1 MNAPKRSMALSLLC
15 LMSLSNI
22 VSQEKDCSNY
32 LIPLLLRTPEGEI
45 IRNVSPSDLV
55 LRFNGNVLPIDS
67 VHNESRPRRIVI
79 LLDASGSMN
88 YEGSGLPWKHAV
100 AAAAHLASLADRHA
114 QLALLIFNEQIVEQ
128 IPFEQG
134 DSKIINRLAE
144 LASDTNFERSR
155 VHGKTA
161 INDAIV
167 NAFSLLGRRGT
178 ADSLYIVSDG
188 INTAGH
194 TPSRDLESRVL
205 SSGVR
210 VFSIILHPAQG
221 WQSHR
226 RLEDILGTGPDLLLL
241 SRITGG
247 ASMSVDEEETKLSF
261 DVGKQLSS
269 PALSGLFFAGMF
281 DNELLQFTISGQI
294 PKKRELKIELSAA
307 GKAHFKGAQLA
318 YPNQLYVCSA
328 SEHPAEIH

>member
-1 MNAPKRSMALSLLC
+1 MNAPTKCVALALFC
-15 LMSLSNI
+15 LISLSNA
-22 VSQEKDCSNY
+22 VAQEKDCSNY
-32 LIPLLLRTPEGEI
+32 LIPLLVRTPEGEI

-55 LRFNGNVLPIDS
+55 LKFSGNVVPIDGL
-67 VHNESRPRRIVI
+67 HNESRPRRIVI

-88 YEGSGLPWKHAV
+88 HEGSGLSWKQAL
-100 AAAAHLASLADRHA
+100 AAAAHLGSLANGHA
-114 QLALLIFNEQIVEQ
+114 QLALLIFNEQVVEQ

-134 DSKIINRLAE
+134 NSRIINRLAE
-144 LASDTNFERSR
+144 LASDANFERSK

-161 INDAIV
+161 INDAID
-167 NAFSLLGRRGT
+167 NAFSLLGLPRT

-194 TPSRDLESRVL
+194 TPSRELETKVL

-210 VFSIILHPAQG
+210 VFSIILRPAQG
-221 WQSHR
+221 WESHR
-226 RLEDILGTGPDLLLL
+226 RLEDVLGTGPDLLML

-261 DVGKQLSS
+261 DVGKKLSS

-294 PKKRELKIELSAA
+294 PKKRELKIELSAT
-307 GKAHFKGAQLA
+307 GKAHRKGAQFS

-328 SEHPAEIH
+328 IEHPDKIH